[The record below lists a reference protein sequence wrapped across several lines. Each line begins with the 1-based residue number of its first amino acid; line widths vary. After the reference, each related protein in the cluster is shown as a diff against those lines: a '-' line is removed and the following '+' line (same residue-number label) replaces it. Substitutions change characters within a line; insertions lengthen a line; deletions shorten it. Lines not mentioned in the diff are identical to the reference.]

1 MNKKYFCLLFIALI
15 GSISVSAQESETI
28 IPRAKPIGQQIF
40 KIYNNPTQD
49 KTDQFDIQGLGG
61 TTFTSSNIIDGTAN
75 SYKHSLQIV
84 VALTPVNKT
93 EKSDFQ
99 LIFYSPNDNIQ
110 QAAIYKDG
118 RLNIYYPV
126 GVYEDIKSKLEQAF
140 AARKKVSVR
149 VIQKTNGYREGTLI
163 F

>member
-1 MNKKYFCLLFIALI
+1 MKKYLFCFLCIVLI

-49 KTDQFDIQGLGG
+49 KTDQFDIQGIGG

-75 SYKHSLQIV
+75 SYKHSLQIF

-93 EKSDFQ
+93 GNSNFQ
-99 LIFYSPNDNIQ
+99 LIFYSPSDNIQ
-110 QAAIYKDG
+110 QAATYKDG
-118 RLNIYYPV
+118 ALNIFYPV

-140 AARKKVSVR
+140 AARKKVTIK